1 MNIDKRLHRGSVD
14 RGVLKTERE
23 YGKEEEGRP
32 GRGMCRR
39 GDAHKQFKRRRMQWL
54 TSNMVAWK
62 QLYRTAKSCQP
73 GPHDAKKACQS
84 WDGGS

>member
-23 YGKEEEGRP
+23 YGKEEEEGSP

-39 GDAHKQFKRRRMQWL
+39 GDAHKQFKPRMQWF
-54 TSNMVAWK
+54 TSNMVVWK
-62 QLYRTAKSCQP
+62 QLYRTAKSYQP

>member
-23 YGKEEEGRP
+23 YGKEEGRP

-39 GDAHKQFKRRRMQWL
+39 GDAHKQFKRRRRGGNGSHQTW
-54 TSNMVAWK
+54 W
-62 QLYRTAKSCQP
+62 P
-73 GPHDAKKACQS
+73 GSSLIELRRAPN
-84 WDGGS
+84 GTT

>member
-23 YGKEEEGRP
+23 YGKEEEEGSP

-39 GDAHKQFKRRRMQWL
+39 GDARC
-54 TSNMVAWK
+54 V
-62 QLYRTAKSCQP
+62 
-73 GPHDAKKACQS
+73 
-84 WDGGS
+84 